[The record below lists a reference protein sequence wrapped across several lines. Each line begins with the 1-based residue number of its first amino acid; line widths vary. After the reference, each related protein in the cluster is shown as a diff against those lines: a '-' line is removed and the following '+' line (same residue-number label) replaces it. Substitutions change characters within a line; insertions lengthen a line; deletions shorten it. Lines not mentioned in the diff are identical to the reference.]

1 MLQLPPVIGIVMGSD
16 SDLPTMR
23 EAAEICKEFGVPY
36 EMRVVSAH
44 RTPTDMIDYGQ
55 TAHSRGLNV
64 IIAGAGGAAHLP
76 GMLASVTPLPVIGV
90 PIKTKSLNGMDSLL
104 SIVQMPGGVPVATVA
119 IGAGKNAGLLAIQ
132 ILAATNHE
140 LRTKIIDYK
149 ANMANESREKN
160 NQNSE
165 FTKVFSFDE

>member
-1 MLQLPPVIGIVMGSD
+1 M
-16 SDLPTMR
+16 
-23 EAAEICKEFGVPY
+23 
-36 EMRVVSAH
+36 
-44 RTPTDMIDYGQ
+44 
-55 TAHSRGLNV
+55 
-64 IIAGAGGAAHLP
+64 
-76 GMLASVTPLPVIGV
+76 
-90 PIKTKSLNGMDSLL
+90 
-104 SIVQMPGGVPVATVA
+104 ATVA